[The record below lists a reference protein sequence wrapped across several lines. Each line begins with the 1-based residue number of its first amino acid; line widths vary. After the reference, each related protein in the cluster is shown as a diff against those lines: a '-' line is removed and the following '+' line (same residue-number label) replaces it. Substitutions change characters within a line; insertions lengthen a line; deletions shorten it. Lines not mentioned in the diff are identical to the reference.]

1 MKRLTIREALKFF
14 QLPGFIAALIMGA
27 GCLAA
32 VFYLLREADQTEKSR
47 LKDLEHE
54 AASRHSNIV
63 NELARKRIALKTLGD
78 FFASHAS
85 VHESE
90 FRFFAASML
99 QMYELQSICWTSTDG
114 QTIFAHSEHGEAACR
129 NFDILAPNR
138 IIKQDEYG
146 ILLSSFTRSRGHQ
159 QGFVSI
165 YLELKSLIPQQPTTA
180 FFEELVISDSQTD
193 EFAFYPFNGGPPHAS
208 TQREGVAWEKF
219 YKVEEFEGI
228 LVLYSARLVASRS
241 LKTLSPQQI
250 LPAVFLCLTTVVLGL
265 FVRVLLLQKNRIAQ
279 QVAMQTES
287 LKKNNI
293 LLQEARNR
301 AESATQAKSTF
312 LANMSHEIRTPLH
325 GILGITGLLL
335 DTPLSQEQRDFVQA
349 IHRSGQTLLTV
360 INDILDLSKIE
371 AGRLDFESIDFLLDQ
386 TVQDVQL
393 ALALTAQQKNLELHC
408 EIAPDVPRHLVG
420 DPSRLQ
426 QILTNLI
433 GNAIKFTSQG
443 SVRLVVSTA
452 RKDKDT
458 ATLRFE
464 VHDTGIGMSQETQQ
478 KLFTPFTQA
487 DNTTTRRYGGTGL
500 GLSICKYLV
509 EQMQGQI
516 GVRSEAGRGSTFW
529 FTVTFPVKDAVLSI
543 PAQNQAQPSVRPV
556 GGLKVLVVDDVAINQ
571 VIVKSL
577 LEKFGCTVETAAN
590 GQGAL
595 HLLDSTSYDL
605 VFMDCQMPEMDGYEA
620 TRRIRSKHPAP
631 GSDVPVIAMTAHAM
645 KGDAEKCLAAGMSD
659 YMSKPI
665 KLQDLERIL
674 SLWRPGKKP
683 A

>member
-1 MKRLTIREALKFF
+1 MKRYTIREALRIF
-14 QLPGFIAALIMGA
+14 QLPGFIAALIMSA

-32 VFYLLREADQTEKSR
+32 VFYLLREADQTEKSQ
-47 LKDLEHE
+47 LKDLENE
-54 AASRHSNIV
+54 SASRYSNIV

-99 QMYELQSICWTSTDG
+99 SMYGLQSICWTSTDG
-114 QTIFAHSEHGEAACR
+114 QTVFAYSQDAEAACR
-129 NFDILAPNR
+129 SFDILAPNR
-138 IIKQDEYG
+138 IMKQDEYG
-146 ILLSSFTRSRGHQ
+146 ILLSSFTRSRDQQ

-165 YLELKSLIPQQPTTA
+165 YLELKTLIPQQPTRA
-180 FFEELVISDSQTD
+180 FIEELVISDSQTD
-193 EFAFYPFNGGPPHAS
+193 DFALYPLNGVPSQAS
-208 TQREGVAWEKF
+208 AQREGVAWEKF

-228 LVLYSARLVASRS
+228 LVLYSARFVASKT
-241 LKTLSPQQI
+241 LKTLTLQQI
-250 LPAVFLCLTTVVLGL
+250 LPAVFLCLMTVLLGL
-265 FVRVLLLQKNRIAQ
+265 FVRVLLLQKNQIAQ
-279 QVAMQTES
+279 QVAVQTES
-287 LKKNNI
+287 LKKNNV

-325 GILGITGLLL
+325 GVLGITGLLL
-335 DTPLSQEQRDFVQA
+335 DTPLSQKQREFVQA
-349 IHRSGQTLLTV
+349 IQRSGQTLLTV
-360 INDILDLSKIE
+360 INDILDLTKIE

-393 ALALTAQQKNLELHC
+393 AMALSAQQKNLDLRC
-408 EIAPDVPRHLVG
+408 EIDPGVPRHLVG
-420 DPSRLQ
+420 DPNRLQ

-443 SVRLVVSTA
+443 SVRLLVSTVQEQ
-452 RKDKDT
+452 KDA

-464 VHDTGIGMSQETQQ
+464 VHDTGIGMSQETQE

-487 DNTTTRRYGGTGL
+487 DSSTTRRYGGTGL

-516 GVRSEAGRGSTFW
+516 GVRSAPGCGSMFW
-529 FTVTFPVKDAVLSI
+529 FTVTFPVKDTVSM
-543 PAQNQAQPSVRPV
+543 PAPNPAPSSACPV
-556 GGLKVLVVDDVAINQ
+556 VGLKVLVVDDVTINQ

-577 LEKFGCTVETAAN
+577 LEKFGCLVETAAN
-590 GQGAL
+590 GQEAL
-595 HLLDSTSYDL
+595 QRLESASYDL

-620 TRRIRSKHPAP
+620 TRRIRSRPAP

-645 KGDAEKCLAAGMSD
+645 KGDAEKCLAAGMND

-674 SLWRPGKKP
+674 GLWQPGKKP